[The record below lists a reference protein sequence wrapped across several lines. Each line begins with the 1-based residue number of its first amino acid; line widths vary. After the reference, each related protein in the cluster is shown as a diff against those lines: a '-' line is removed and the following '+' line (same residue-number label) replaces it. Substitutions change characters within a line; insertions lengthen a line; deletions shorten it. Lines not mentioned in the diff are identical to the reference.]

1 MFYFYEHSLQS
12 FFRCIHFQILQSWL
26 LKKTRLTWI
35 QIFDTF
41 FTQRCKVAL
50 DNIATLLGVVNI
62 CKVSY
67 LSLNFFLILE
77 NKYIVHSSNFKIS
90 WGSKNLQILH
100 PKIKQEG
107 HLYCIEAKKFNIMAF
122 CNNKKK
128 AGLAQINISWMGYD
142 CHIPQDFNMIRQI
155 CC

>member
-1 MFYFYEHSLQS
+1 MTFYFYEHSLQS
-12 FFRCIHFQILQSWL
+12 FFGCIHFQILQSWL
-26 LKKTRLTWI
+26 LKKLTWI

-107 HLYCIEAKKFNIMAF
+107 HLYCTKAKK
-122 CNNKKK
+122 NNST
-128 AGLAQINISWMGYD
+128 SWHFAM
-142 CHIPQDFNMIRQI
+142 IKRRQDLLKSTFLEWAMTVTYRKILI
-155 CC
+155 W